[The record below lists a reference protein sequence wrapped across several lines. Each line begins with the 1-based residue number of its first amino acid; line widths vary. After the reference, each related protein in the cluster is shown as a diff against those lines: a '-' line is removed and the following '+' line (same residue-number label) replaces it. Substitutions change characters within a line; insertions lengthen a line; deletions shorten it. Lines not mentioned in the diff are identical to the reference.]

1 MLNEEERKAKPIK
14 KVGEINNRAAIIL
27 QTSIDGFCIID
38 INGRILE
45 VNPAY
50 CAISGYSKEELI
62 GKQLSDIEANETT
75 DQISEHIREVM
86 EKGYHR
92 FETKHRRKDGTIV
105 DIEVNTQFCDYEQKK
120 IFYCFFRD
128 VTQRK
133 RSEEALRLFSQAVDS
148 SVDGIA
154 MGNLESRIT
163 YANETFVKMFGY
175 SRGELIGKK
184 IAFIYAEDQI
194 PKLKKALRAT
204 IKGGWTGELVAKK
217 KNGELFPIAVSSSR
231 VVNDKGKVIAHMASH
246 QNITECNVAVK
257 ALRLFSQA
265 VDSSIDGV
273 AMGDLEHRIAY
284 ANETFVKM
292 FGYSREELIGKE
304 IAFVYADD
312 QIPRLKK
319 ALRATIKGSWTG
331 ELVGKRKNGE
341 LFPIAV
347 SSSRVMNDKGKV
359 IASMASHQDIT
370 ERKKAEEELK
380 AFEERFSGLAERSFD
395 IIFMTD
401 AQGYLTYIS
410 AASERI
416 FHYKPEEM
424 VGTNFKN
431 YLIKSEIPRVSQRF
445 AENMQGRNLR
455 ILPMEAMRKDGS
467 HVFVE
472 LNSSP
477 ILKDDEA
484 VGIQGIIRD
493 VTERKRMEVEREIYK
508 EEILKA
514 QKHAYIGSMG
524 TIVAHQINQPLTMIS
539 MFLGRAIEQIEEESC
554 YPSALKNIKE
564 SLAEVKKSASI
575 IRKFRQ
581 YCQGSVSEAT
591 GKVNVSAVADRIVS
605 VLSESAKQARM
616 NISTRDLI
624 GLPEVE
630 INETA
635 LEQILLIIIQNAIE
649 AADGR
654 KKYKL
659 NITGKFADE
668 KIELQF
674 SDDCC
679 GIAPENIEK
688 IFEPF
693 FSTRPNHKGMGL
705 GLEIVQ
711 QILISCGGEIRVE
724 SQLGKGTAFY
734 VTLPVSNVQKS

>member
-1 MLNEEERKAKPIK
+1 MLNEEKRKAKPIK
-14 KVGEINNRAAIIL
+14 KVGEINNCAEMIL

-38 INGRILE
+38 IDGRILE
-45 VNPAY
+45 INPAY
-50 CAISGYSKEELI
+50 CAITGYSKEELI
-62 GKQLSDIEANETT
+62 GKQLSVLEANETP
-75 DQISEHIREVM
+75 DQTSEHIREVM

-92 FETKHRRKDGTIV
+92 FETRHQRKDGTIV
-105 DIEVNTQFCDYEQKK
+105 DIEVSTQFCDYEQKK

-148 SVDGIA
+148 SIDGIA
-154 MGNLESRIT
+154 MGDLESRIT
-163 YANETFVKMFGY
+163 YV
-175 SRGELIGKK
+175 
-184 IAFIYAEDQI
+184 
-194 PKLKKALRAT
+194 
-204 IKGGWTGELVAKK
+204 
-217 KNGELFPIAVSSSR
+217 
-231 VVNDKGKVIAHMASH
+231 
-246 QNITECNVAVK
+246 
-257 ALRLFSQA
+257 
-265 VDSSIDGV
+265 
-273 AMGDLEHRIAY
+273 
-284 ANETFVKM
+284 NETFVKM

-654 KKYKL
+654 KKHKL

-711 QILISCGGEIRVE
+711 QILISCGGEIRIE
-724 SQLGKGTAFY
+724 SQLGKGTTFY